1 MLEYLIIDC
10 GAPLLGLEGFADY
23 ILVPI
28 GGEGLVTGVS
38 TLARFL
44 NPMIKVIGV
53 EPANANCVQES
64 LTSRWKHSVRHIRR
78 KSFTRWIGKAID
90 RRWFRQICDR
100 AALKVQMRRKEQ
112 IPVRDCSYIRGRKRD
127 KTMNGKKSRKI
138 ICIDIGGTAI
148 KSGIMDEN
156 LKFLKT
162 DSVDTPRGGGRIMD
176 AVLERIS
183 EYLTVVPNPKAVCI
197 SSAGIIDSDRGI
209 VTEANESLIPGYT
222 GMDIAG
228 RVKERFRIPCYVEND
243 VNCAAM
249 AEAYQGAAR
258 GYSSV
263 LMLTIGT
270 GIGGAFLEKGRLLK
284 GHTYSA
290 CEVGYMHMDGSSFE
304 ELAATSVLV
313 KRTTKRLSKNC
324 FEISGKWIFEQAQGG
339 NEICIEEIDRMCDI
353 LAKGIANLCYVLNP
367 EIVVIGGGI
376 SAQEDYLRP
385 RIEDGLDRYLI
396 PEIRRKTKLGFAK
409 FGNHAGMLGA
419 CCAAGVLE
427 GVADRI

>member
-1 MLEYLIIDC
+1 MD
-10 GAPLLGLEGFADY
+10 
-23 ILVPI
+23 
-28 GGEGLVTGVS
+28 GE
-38 TLARFL
+38 
-44 NPMIKVIGV
+44 
-53 EPANANCVQES
+53 
-64 LTSRWKHSVRHIRR
+64 
-78 KSFTRWIGKAID
+78 
-90 RRWFRQICDR
+90 
-100 AALKVQMRRKEQ
+100 
-112 IPVRDCSYIRGRKRD
+112 
-127 KTMNGKKSRKI
+127 KSRKI

-162 DSVDTPRGGGRIMD
+162 DSMDTPRGGSRIMD

-270 GIGGAFLEKGRLLK
+270 GIGGVWYFFDENAYCKTNTWVFW
-284 GHTYSA
+284 
-290 CEVGYMHMDGSSFE
+290 
-304 ELAATSVLV
+304 
-313 KRTTKRLSKNC
+313 N
-324 FEISGKWIFEQAQGG
+324 GKW
-339 NEICIEEIDRMCDI
+339 
-353 LAKGIANLCYVLNP
+353 Y
-367 EIVVIGGGI
+367 
-376 SAQEDYLRP
+376 YLDVNGAMLVNTTTP
-385 RIEDGLDRYLI
+385 DGKQVGEDGALL
-396 PEIRRKTKLGFAK
+396 
-409 FGNHAGMLGA
+409 
-419 CCAAGVLE
+419 
-427 GVADRI
+427 